1 MTTYH
6 MIRVLLYGHMMT
18 PQPAPFMDEDAEDE
32 MSLELDCLSS
42 LVKHSCFKLLQ
53 HTCETVTCAA
63 GSYMCPFWT

>member
-6 MIRVLLYGHMMT
+6 MIHVLHFGHMMT

-42 LVKHSCFKLLQ
+42 LVKHSCFKLPQ
-53 HTCETVTCAA
+53 H
-63 GSYMCPFWT
+63 M